1 MRVEHVVGEP
11 DGFVFWPA
19 GEQAPDWL
27 IRGQDAMPKPLAGC
41 VRDCSTKLGAIAV
54 PKREPTLGIRRLRWT
69 DHQVRGHAKTT
80 IMRAAGAGNIAQ

>member
-11 DGFVFWPA
+11 DRLVFWPA
-19 GEQAPDWL
+19 SEQAPDGL
-27 IRGQDAMPKPLAGC
+27 IRGQDTMPKPLGGC
-41 VRDCSTKLGAIAV
+41 VRDCSIELGAIAA
-54 PKREPTLGIRRLRWT
+54 PKREPRLGIRRLRWT